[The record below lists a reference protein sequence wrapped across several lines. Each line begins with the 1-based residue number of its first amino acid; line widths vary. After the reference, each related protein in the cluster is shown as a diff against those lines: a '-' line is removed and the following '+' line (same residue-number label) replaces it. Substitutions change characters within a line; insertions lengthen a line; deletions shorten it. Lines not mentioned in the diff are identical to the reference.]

1 LALRGVFEAPGLVA
15 SFDDLAVMGEP
26 VEQRGGH
33 LGVAE
38 DGWPFAEGGLA
49 PSGLSSYDRNLD
61 GPPRLLPFPWTSY

>member
-1 LALRGVFEAPGLVA
+1 LRAVFEAPGLVA

-38 DGWPFAEGGLA
+38 DGWPFAEREVGGEDDRGALA
-49 PSGLSSYDRNLD
+49 RPADQME
-61 GPPRLLPFPWTSY
+61 